1 MQKKEPNSSTG
12 RQNMRS
18 QEKILIGSLP
28 EPKKRGY
35 EPQTQ
40 RFQYQINRTSLHP
53 SGLTWERWEWPFP
66 TPQERQLIAKYFKKM
81 KNETDKETKKKALS
95 KVGEALL

>member
-12 RQNMRS
+12 QQNMRS
-18 QEKILIGSLP
+18 QEKIPNRNIHIFP
-28 EPKKRGY
+28 EL
-35 EPQTQ
+35 QTQ

-66 TPQERQLIAKYFKKM
+66 TPQERQLIARYFKRTRTT
-81 KNETDKETKKKALS
+81 TDKETKKKVLS

>member
-1 MQKKEPNSSTG
+1 MQKKEPNSNIG

-18 QEKILIGSLP
+18 QGKIPNRNIHIFP
-28 EPKKRGY
+28 ELQAQHSQSR
-35 EPQTQ
+35 
-40 RFQYQINRTSLHP
+40 INRTSLHP

-66 TPQERQLIAKYFKKM
+66 TPQERQLIAKYFKRTRTTT
-81 KNETDKETKKKALS
+81 EKETRKKIIN